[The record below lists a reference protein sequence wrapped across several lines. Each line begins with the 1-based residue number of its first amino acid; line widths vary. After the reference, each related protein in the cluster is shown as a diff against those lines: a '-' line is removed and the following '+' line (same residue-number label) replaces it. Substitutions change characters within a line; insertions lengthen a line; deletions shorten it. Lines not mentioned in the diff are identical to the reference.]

1 MTFANELEKI
11 YYFMKRDI
19 ISFSTYKT
27 NILILVLTAVFG
39 ALSFSYLGTS
49 ATSQSV
55 LQMYNMDL
63 TTYLIIGLAFSTYL
77 NQALTLVQ
85 KTINPW
91 ALEEVLVS
99 PTRLS
104 TFIVGS
110 SLWGFIWSTA
120 VVAVYLGIGVIFF
133 GVNLSINVLGTLIV
147 LALGIGTFLG
157 FSMIGA
163 GILILTKQ
171 GDPVTAL
178 ITIVTSLFGN
188 VLFPPQIM
196 PAALQAIA
204 YITPQYYFFTSIR
217 LMLTGWT
224 IPMVLPYLLILG
236 LMRHYS
242 ASGLWRLRLRLK
254 TNEKR
259 NSLSLVLKAKR
270 SIVRLEMCSPQKQG
284 FYYYC

>member
-19 ISFSTYKT
+19 LSFSTYKT

-63 TTYLIIGLAFSTYL
+63 TTYLVIGLAFSTYL

-120 VVAVYLGIGVIFF
+120 VVAVYLGIGIAFF
-133 GVNLSINVLGTLIV
+133 GVNR
-147 LALGIGTFLG
+147 AD
-157 FSMIGA
+157 A
-163 GILILTKQ
+163 G
-171 GDPVTAL
+171 
-178 ITIVTSLFGN
+178 
-188 VLFPPQIM
+188 
-196 PAALQAIA
+196 QAISHA
-204 YITPQYYFFTSIR
+204 VFIADLF
-217 LMLTGWT
+217 
-224 IPMVLPYLLILG
+224 
-236 LMRHYS
+236 
-242 ASGLWRLRLRLK
+242 
-254 TNEKR
+254 
-259 NSLSLVLKAKR
+259 
-270 SIVRLEMCSPQKQG
+270 
-284 FYYYC
+284 

>member
-1 MTFANELEKI
+1 VTAWDELEKV

-27 NILILVLTAVFG
+27 NIVILVATALFG
-39 ALSFSYLGTS
+39 ALSFAFLGNS
-49 ATSQSV
+49 AVSQSV
-55 LQMYNMDL
+55 QEMYNMNF
-63 TTYLIIGLAFSTYL
+63 TTYLIIGLAFNSYL
-77 NQALTLVQ
+77 TQALTLVQ

-99 PTRLS
+99 PTGLR

-120 VVAVYLGIGVIFF
+120 VVVVYLLIGVAFF
-133 GVNLSINVLGTLIV
+133 GVDLSINVLGTLIV

-178 ITIVTSLFGN
+178 ITIATTLFGN
-188 VLFPPQIM
+188 VLFPPTVM
-196 PAALQAIA
+196 PPLLQAIS
-204 YITPQYYFFTSIR
+204 YVLPQYYFFTSIR

-224 IPMVLPYLLILG
+224 IQMILPYILILA
-236 LMRHYS
+236 LMCAIIVPLGYGVY
-242 ASGLWRLRLRLK
+242 AWCLK
-254 TNEKR
+254 KARKNGT
-259 NSLSLVLKAKR
+259 LSW
-270 SIVRLEMCSPQKQG
+270 
-284 FYYYC
+284 F

>member
-1 MTFANELEKI
+1 VTLGDELDKI

-19 ISFSTYKT
+19 LSFSTYKT
-27 NILILVLTAVFG
+27 NILILVMTALFG
-39 ALSFSYLGTS
+39 ALSFAYLGSS

-55 LQMYNMDL
+55 LEMYHMNL

-99 PTRLS
+99 PTGLG
-104 TFIVGS
+104 TFIIGS

-120 VVAVYLGIGVIFF
+120 VVAVYLLIGIFAF
-133 GVNLSINVLGTLIV
+133 GITLSINIIGTLIV
-147 LALGIGTFLG
+147 LALGVGTFIG

-178 ITIVTSLFGN
+178 ITIATSLFGN

-196 PAALQAIA
+196 PAALQAIS
-204 YITPQYYFFTSIR
+204 YLVPQYYFFTCIR

-224 IPMVLPYLLILG
+224 IGMILPDLLILA
-236 LMRHYS
+236 LMCAIVVPLGYGIF
-242 ASGLWRLRLRLK
+242 AWCLK
-254 TNEKR
+254 TARKNGT
-259 NSLSLVLKAKR
+259 LSW
-270 SIVRLEMCSPQKQG
+270 
-284 FYYYC
+284 F

>member
-1 MTFANELEKI
+1 MTFTNELEKI

-27 NILILVLTAVFG
+27 NILILVMTALFG
-39 ALSFSYLGTS
+39 ALSFSFLGSS

-55 LQMYNMDL
+55 LEMYNMDL
-63 TTYLIIGLAFSTYL
+63 TTYLVIGLAFSTYL

-120 VVAVYLGIGVIFF
+120 VVVVYLGIGVFFF
-133 GVNLSINVLGTLIV
+133 GVDLTVNVLGTLIV

-178 ITIVTSLFGN
+178 ITIATSLFGN

-196 PAALQAIA
+196 PPLLQAIA
-204 YITPQYYFFTSIR
+204 YILPQYYFFTSIR
-217 LMLTGWT
+217 LVLTGWT
-224 IPMVLPYLLILG
+224 IPMILPYVLILALQCAIIVPLG
-236 LMRHYS
+236 YVVYT
-242 ASGLWRLRLRLK
+242 WCLK
-254 TNEKR
+254 TARKNGT
-259 NSLSLVLKAKR
+259 LSW
-270 SIVRLEMCSPQKQG
+270 
-284 FYYYC
+284 F

>member
-224 IPMVLPYLLILG
+224 IPMILPYLLILG
-236 LMRHYS
+236 LMCAIILPLGYGVY
-242 ASGLWRLRLRLK
+242 AWCLK
-254 TNEKR
+254 TARKNGT
-259 NSLSLVLKAKR
+259 LSW
-270 SIVRLEMCSPQKQG
+270 
-284 FYYYC
+284 F

>member
-1 MTFANELEKI
+1 MTIAAELEKI

-27 NILILVLTAVFG
+27 NIAILVMTAVFG
-39 ALSFSYLGTS
+39 ALSFSFLGSS

-55 LQMYNMDL
+55 EQMYNMNL
-63 TTYLIIGLAFSTYL
+63 TTYLVIGLAFSTYL

-99 PTRLS
+99 PTGLA

-120 VVAVYLGIGVIFF
+120 VVIVYLSVGVLFF
-133 GVNLSINVLGTLIV
+133 GVILSINVLGTLIV

-171 GDPVTAL
+171 GDPVTAF
-178 ITIVTSLFGN
+178 ITIATSLFGN

-196 PAALQAIA
+196 PPVLQAIA
-204 YITPQYYFFTSIR
+204 YLLPQYYFFTCIR
-217 LMLTGWT
+217 LILTGST
-224 IPMVLPYLLILG
+224 ILMILPELLILA
-236 LMRHYS
+236 LMCAIIVPLGYGIYS
-242 ASGLWRLRLRLK
+242 RCLK
-254 TNEKR
+254 TARKNGT
-259 NSLSLVLKAKR
+259 LSW
-270 SIVRLEMCSPQKQG
+270 
-284 FYYYC
+284 F